1 MNTPR
6 NYQEL
11 SDAML
16 ALFSDV
22 SEGTVPL
29 ETASVLVK
37 TSNAVINIQRAKIMA
52 TRVQGEER
60 IRFFEEVAPRRATRT
75 T

>member
-16 ALFSDV
+16 ALFHDV
-22 SEGTVPL
+22 SEGTMSL

-75 T
+75 